1 MLPPLE
7 LTLTK
12 PLVSKKK
19 KGKVVAHPTM
29 LSAKNIENLE
39 AVELPEVDEHPEYDI
54 TELYD
59 NHGKLHN
66 HLKSMIKAGKITKY
80 NNTESNIQYRGTTTP
95 LYNYENNKQFKKKDI
110 YWGIN
115 KEATAD
121 NIVCRIMPVT
131 SDGSVKW
138 IGIYLK
144 TAL

>member
-1 MLPPLE
+1 
-7 LTLTK
+7 
-12 PLVSKKK
+12 
-19 KGKVVAHPTM
+19 
-29 LSAKNIENLE
+29 
-39 AVELPEVDEHPEYDI
+39 VE
-54 TELYD
+54 
-59 NHGKLHN
+59 LHN
-66 HLKSMIKAGKITKY
+66 HLKSIIKNGKIAKY
-80 NNTESNIQYRGTTTP
+80 NNTESNIQYRGIRTP
-95 LYNYENNKQFKKKDI
+95 LYYYENNKQFKKKDI